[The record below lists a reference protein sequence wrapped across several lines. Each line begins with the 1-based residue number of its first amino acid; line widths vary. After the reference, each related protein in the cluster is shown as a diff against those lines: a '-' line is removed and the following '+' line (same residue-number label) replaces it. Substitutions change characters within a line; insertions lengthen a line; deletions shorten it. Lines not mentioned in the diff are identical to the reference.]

1 MGDEENRPPVVAK
14 IPQRV
19 EKSVAILDVDRRG
32 RLIEN
37 EETPWPQKRARDA
50 DKLAT
55 GERKTAREFL
65 NVEAG
70 HAHDRE
76 RFAHEFGFSRRI
88 GFAPNDPIQTEHH
101 VVADRHL
108 RKDQGLLEDGGDS
121 RCLRC
126 ARGRDSERL
135 AVPFKRSR
143 LGTDD
148 PAQNLDERALARAVL
163 PDNGM
168 NLARSNRNRA
178 RVQRDRLAKGAAKV
192 LGLQQGMAKRRMWSG
207 LAKMTLCRL
216 KAHTRMLTC
225 GSRP

>member
-88 GFAPNDPIQTEHH
+88 GFAPNDPVQTEHH

-126 ARGRDSERL
+126 ARGRDLERL
-135 AVPFKRSR
+135 AVPFQRST
-143 LGTDD
+143 LPTDD
-148 PAQNLDERALARAVL
+148 PPQDLYQRALPRTVL
-163 PDNGM
+163 PDNRM
-168 NLARSNRNRA
+168 NLAPSYGKRTG
-178 RVQRDRLAKGAAKV
+178 VQRYRLAKGAANV
-192 LGLQQGMAKRRMWSG
+192 PGLQQRTAERRM
-207 LAKMTLCRL
+207 
-216 KAHTRMLTC
+216 
-225 GSRP
+225 

>member
-126 ARGRDSERL
+126 ARGGGLERV
-135 AVPFKRSR
+135 AVPLKRSR
-143 LGTDD
+143 LRADA
-148 PAQNLDERALARAVL
+148 PAQNLDERALSRTVL
-163 PDNGM
+163 PNNGM
-168 NLARSNRNRA
+168 NFAGSDRNRTG
-178 RVQRDRLAKGAAKV
+178 VQRDRLAKGAANV
-192 LGLQQGMAKRRMWSG
+192 LRPQQWTARRRVRSR
-207 LAKMTLCRL
+207 LVELILCRL